1 MSLIKQGRTV
11 ILLCILL
18 FLLFTALYF
27 NSDKVNSNIED
38 DSETDF
44 TVGPTPP
51 EVMLYWYMPPD
62 LVNKAALNQ
71 SIYFPSISR
80 YSCSVNYTRRTMM
93 TVWYFN
99 NYDDLKIGEQELYN
113 YLEEHGTLQDGT
125 VDITEKLKEV
135 GNDNTIYGPT
145 ELNVSLYESNE
156 TSGYFAVIIEPFM
169 QNQSEYYVIYYGTN
183 GKPIDEQNET
193 IKKLI
198 SKEYSM
204 INKNGYVRGLQK
216 YN

>member
-1 MSLIKQGRTV
+1 MSSIKSAKTIIV
-11 ILLCILL
+11 LSILLLS
-18 FLLFTALYF
+18 LFTVLYL
-27 NSDKVNSNIED
+27 NSDEINGYVEIYCKQASSD
-38 DSETDF
+38 
-44 TVGPTPP
+44 PTPP
-51 EVMLYWYMPPD
+51 EIMLQWYMPSD
-62 LVNKAALNQ
+62 FVNKAVNQ

-80 YSCSVNYTRRTMM
+80 YSSSVNYTRRTMM
-93 TVWYFN
+93 TVWYFD
-99 NYDDLKIGEQELYN
+99 NYDDLKTGEKELYN
-113 YLEEHGTLQDGT
+113 YLEEHGKLQDET
-125 VDITEKLKEV
+125 VDITEKLEEV

-145 ELNVSLYESNE
+145 ELNISLYESNE

-204 INKNGYVRGLQK
+204 INKNGYVRGLQSHR
-216 YN
+216 

>member
-1 MSLIKQGRTV
+1 MSSVKPAKTV
-11 ILLCILL
+11 ILLSILL
-18 FLLFTALYF
+18 LSLFTVLYLSSDNM
-27 NSDKVNSNIED
+27 NSSIEN
-38 DSETDF
+38 DSENDF

-62 LVNKAALNQ
+62 LVDNTFNQ

-93 TVWYFN
+93 TVWYFD

-113 YLEEHGTLQDGT
+113 YLEEHGTLQDET
-125 VDITEKLKEV
+125 VDITEKLEQV
-135 GNDNTIYGPT
+135 GNDNTIYGST

-169 QNQSEYYVIYYGTN
+169 EDHDYYLIYYGTN
-183 GKPIDEQNET
+183 AKPIDEQNET
-193 IKKLI
+193 IKRLI

-204 INKNGYVRGLQK
+204 INKNGYVRGLQN
-216 YN
+216 YR